1 MRFLAQ
7 STVQLVRYAQQLSWV
22 KVKIFNDLKTLKTQI
37 KMLSLIQALKYRLA
51 VKMSG
56 VIQIGS
62 DILKIMLR
70 RNMISLA
77 QKSILLT
84 RTVGKCWAVMH

>member
-1 MRFLAQ
+1 MGTVRFLAQ
-7 STVQLVRYAQQLSWV
+7 FTVQLVRYAQQLPWV
-22 KVKIFNDLKTLKTQI
+22 KVKIFNDLKTLKTEI
-37 KMLSLIQALKYRLA
+37 KMLSLIQALKYRPA

-70 RNMISLA
+70 RNIISLA
-77 QKSILLT
+77 QKS
-84 RTVGKCWAVMH
+84 TVFF